1 MSPVGHIFP
10 LGCNTA
16 DTQVRGSTTDTRKA
30 GAGAQTES
38 PGLTAGGGQE
48 CLLQNKGPGITSE
61 LALGDDFMCEQLG
74 ALFIGQ
80 LRVLTSSSLWWD

>member
-1 MSPVGHIFP
+1 MSLETSYHAGLMSFAGHVFP
-10 LGCNTA
+10 LGYNTA

-38 PGLTAGGGQE
+38 SGLRAEEGKE

-61 LALGDDFMCEQLG
+61 LALGDGFM
-74 ALFIGQ
+74 
-80 LRVLTSSSLWWD
+80 S

>member
-38 PGLTAGGGQE
+38 PGLTGGG
-48 CLLQNKGPGITSE
+48 
-61 LALGDDFMCEQLG
+61 G
-74 ALFIGQ
+74 AG
-80 LRVLTSSSLWWD
+80 VLSAE